1 MAMRAIEPLASGY
14 AERDAVKVHW
24 EEFGD
29 GQPTIALLPTWSIIH
44 SRFWKAQV
52 PYLARHFRVV
62 TFDGRGTG
70 QSDRPAEPA
79 AYSHLEF
86 AADTIAVL
94 DATETPDAVLVGL
107 SCGAL
112 WGVQVAADH
121 PDRVRGLILLAP
133 QVPLAPTHADRTVH
147 PFSERLDTTE
157 GWAKYN
163 RYHWLEGGY
172 RDFVEFF
179 ARQGHTE
186 PHSTKQIEDF
196 IEWALD
202 VEPAQLVASDEGLDA
217 CGLESFRIVCQR
229 VRAPVLVIHGDSDEL
244 AHHARGAALAEVAG
258 GELVTVAGGGHF
270 LQARDPVLVNRLI
283 KRFVERVGR

>member
-1 MAMRAIEPLASGY
+1 MRAIEPTDAGY
-14 AERDAVKVHW
+14 AERDGIKLHW
-24 EEFGD
+24 ELFGA
-29 GQPTIALLPTWSIIH
+29 GEPTIALLPTWSIMD

-62 TFDGRGTG
+62 TFGGRGTG
-70 QSDRPAEPA
+70 RSDRPAEPE

-94 DATETPDAVLVGL
+94 DATDTPGAVLVGL

-121 PDRVRGLILLAP
+121 PDRVRGLIFLGP
-133 QVPLAPTHADRTVH
+133 QVPLAPTHADRTVY
-147 PFSERLDTTE
+147 PFAERLDTTE

-172 RDFVEFF
+172 RDFLEFF
-179 ARQGHTE
+179 ARQGCTE

-202 VEPAQLVASDEGLDA
+202 IEPAHLVASDEGLDA
-217 CGLESFRIVCQR
+217 CGLESFRSVCER
-229 VRAPVLVIHGDSDEL
+229 VRAPVLVIHGDNDEL
-244 AHHARGAALAEVAG
+244 AHHARGTALAAVTG

-283 KRFVERVGR
+283 KRFADRVRR

>member
-1 MAMRAIEPLASGY
+1 MRAIEPLATGHVEQNGVRLY
-14 AERDAVKVHW
+14 W
-24 EEFGD
+24 EEFGE
-29 GQPTIALLPTWSIIH
+29 GEPTVVLLPTWSIMH

-70 QSDRPAEPA
+70 RSDRPAEA
-79 AYSHLEF
+79 EAYSHLEF

-94 DATETPDAVLVGL
+94 DATDTPDAVLVGL

-112 WGVQVAADH
+112 WGTQVAADR
-121 PDRVRGLILLAP
+121 PDRVRGLIFLGP
-133 QVPLAPTHADRTVH
+133 QVPLAPTHPDRTVY
-147 PFSERLDTTE
+147 PFAERLDTTD

-172 RDFVEFF
+172 RDFLEFF
-179 ARQGHTE
+179 ARQGCTE

-202 VEPAQLVASDEGLDA
+202 IEPAKLVASDEGLDA
-217 CGLESFRIVCQR
+217 CGLESFRTVCQR
-229 VRAPVLVIHGDSDEL
+229 VRAPVLVIHGDGDEL
-244 AHHARGAALAEVAG
+244 ARHARGAALAAITG
-258 GELVTVAGGGHF
+258 GELITVAGGGHF
-270 LQARDPVLVNRLI
+270 LQARDPVLVNRVI
-283 KRFVERVGR
+283 KRFVDGIAR

>member
-1 MAMRAIEPLASGY
+1 MRAIEPAYTGY
-14 AERDAVKVHW
+14 AERDGVKLYW
-24 EEFGD
+24 QRFGE
-29 GQPTIALLPTWSIIH
+29 GQPSIVLLPTWSIMD

-52 PYLARHFRVV
+52 PYLARHFRVI

-70 QSDRPAEPA
+70 RSDRPAEA
-79 AYSHLEF
+79 EAYNHVEF

-112 WGVQVAADH
+112 WGVQAAAAR
-121 PDRVRGLILLAP
+121 PDRVRGLIFLGP
-133 QVPLAPTHADRTVH
+133 QVPLAPTHAGRTVY
-147 PFSERLDTTE
+147 PFADRLDTTD

-172 RDFVEFF
+172 RDFLEFF
-179 ARQGHTE
+179 AGQACTE

-202 VEPAQLVASDEGLDA
+202 IEPAKLVASDEGLDA
-217 CGLESFRIVCQR
+217 CGLDSFRSVCER
-229 VRAPVLVIHGDSDEL
+229 VRAPVLVIHGDGDEL
-244 AHHARGAALAEVAG
+244 AHHARGAALAAVTG
-258 GELVTVAGGGHF
+258 GELVTVASGGHF
-270 LQARDPVLVNRLI
+270 LQAREPVFVNRVV
-283 KRFVERVGR
+283 KRFVDRIAR

>member
-1 MAMRAIEPLASGY
+1 MRAIEPAYTGY
-14 AERDAVKVHW
+14 AERDGVKLYW
-24 EEFGD
+24 QRFGE
-29 GQPTIALLPTWSIIH
+29 GQPSIVLLPTWSIMD

-52 PYLARHFRVV
+52 PYLARHFRVI

-70 QSDRPAEPA
+70 RSDRPAEA
-79 AYSHLEF
+79 EAYSHVEF

-112 WGVQVAADH
+112 WGVQAAAAR
-121 PDRVRGLILLAP
+121 PDRVRGLIFLGP
-133 QVPLAPTHADRTVH
+133 QVPLAPTHAGRTVY
-147 PFSERLDTTE
+147 PFADRLDTTD

-172 RDFVEFF
+172 RDFLEFF
-179 ARQGHTE
+179 AGQACTE

-202 VEPAQLVASDEGLDA
+202 IEPAKLVASDEGLDA
-217 CGLESFRIVCQR
+217 CGLDSFRSVCER
-229 VRAPVLVIHGDSDEL
+229 VRAPVLVIHGDGDEL
-244 AHHARGAALAEVAG
+244 AHHARGAALAAVTG
-258 GELVTVAGGGHF
+258 GELVTVASGGHF
-270 LQARDPVLVNRLI
+270 LQAREPVFVNRVV
-283 KRFVERVGR
+283 KRFVDRIAR

>member
-14 AERDAVKVHW
+14 AERDGVKLYW

-29 GQPTIALLPTWSIIH
+29 GQPTIVLLPTWSIIH

-70 QSDRPAEPA
+70 HSDRPAEA
-79 AYSHLEF
+79 EAYSHLEF
-86 AADTIAVL
+86 ADDTIAVL
-94 DATETPDAVLVGL
+94 DATDTPDAVLVGL

-121 PDRVRGLILLAP
+121 PDQVRGLIFLGP
-133 QVPLAPTHADRTVH
+133 QVPLAPTHPDRTVH
-147 PFSERLDTTE
+147 PFAERLDTTD

-172 RDFVEFF
+172 RDFLEFF
-179 ARQGHTE
+179 ARQGYTE

-202 VEPAQLVASDEGLDA
+202 VEPAKLVASDEGLDA
-217 CGLESFRIVCQR
+217 CGLESFRSVCQR
-229 VRAPVLVIHGDSDEL
+229 VRAPVLVIHGDGDEL
-244 AHHARGAALAEVAG
+244 ALHARGAALAAVTG

-270 LQARDPVLVNRLI
+270 LQAREPVLVNRLI
-283 KRFVERVGR
+283 KRFVDRVGR

>member
-1 MAMRAIEPLASGY
+1 MRAIEPAYAGY
-14 AERDAVKVHW
+14 AERDGVKLYW
-24 EEFGD
+24 QRFGE
-29 GQPTIALLPTWSIIH
+29 GQPSIVLLPTWSIVD
-44 SRFWKAQV
+44 SRVWKAQV

-70 QSDRPAEPA
+70 RSDRPAEA
-79 AYSHLEF
+79 EAYSHVEF
-86 AADTIAVL
+86 AADTITVL

-112 WGVQVAADH
+112 WGVQVAAAR
-121 PDRVRGLILLAP
+121 PDRVRGLIFLGP
-133 QVPLAPTHADRTVH
+133 QVPLAPTHADRTVY
-147 PFSERLDTTE
+147 PFADRLDTTD

-172 RDFVEFF
+172 RDFLEFF
-179 ARQGHTE
+179 AGQACTE

-202 VEPAQLVASDEGLDA
+202 IEPAKLVASDEGLDA
-217 CGLESFRIVCQR
+217 CGLESFRPVCER
-229 VRAPVLVIHGDSDEL
+229 VRAPVLVIHGDDDEL
-244 AHHARGAALAEVAG
+244 AHHARGAALAAVTG

-270 LQARDPVLVNRLI
+270 LQAREPVFVNRVI
-283 KRFVERVGR
+283 KRFVDRIAR